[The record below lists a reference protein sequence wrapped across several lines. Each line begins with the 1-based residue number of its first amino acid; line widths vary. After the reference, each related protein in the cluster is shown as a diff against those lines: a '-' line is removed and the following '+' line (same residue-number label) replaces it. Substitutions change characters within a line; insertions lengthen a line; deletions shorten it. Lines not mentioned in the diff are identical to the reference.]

1 MRTLT
6 QQVYEDHAA
15 ACSRAAEQTDDPVF
29 RRMLTVE
36 TGRAARGEA
45 GNLLL
50 LGTAEGFRPVS
61 TLLYAMAGRQALVK
75 AKRPRAARRLRR
87 RRWKRIE
94 RKEGPAKIG
103 VLQEKLGQV
112 VGQSQGGLLLQSNVA
127 RNSTIS

>member
-1 MRTLT
+1 MARFPYFLAGMRTLT

-61 TLLYAMAGRQALVK
+61 TLLYAMAGRQARVSK
-75 AKRPRAARRLRR
+75 AAGRS
-87 RRWKRIE
+87 
-94 RKEGPAKIG
+94 AKTS
-103 VLQEKLGQV
+103 QA
-112 VGQSQGGLLLQSNVA
+112 SQGLP
-127 RNSTIS
+127 

>member
-1 MRTLT
+1 MLLIPLPEARKLKKPVQDLIMEARAPFSIFLTGMRTLT

-61 TLLYAMAGRQALVK
+61 TLLYAMAGRQARVSK
-75 AKRPRAARRLRR
+75 AAGRS
-87 RRWKRIE
+87 
-94 RKEGPAKIG
+94 AKTS
-103 VLQEKLGQV
+103 QA
-112 VGQSQGGLLLQSNVA
+112 SQGLP
-127 RNSTIS
+127 